1 MISSVMMMI
10 ALLSWNLDCF
20 SYFDPFYH
28 NTLSRDLLKEAEDMP
43 NYLYNYYDNN
53 NENINAIKRF
63 SKFERISKRPYDDDK
78 GRILGR
84 VRMLK
89 KFSPSGNVRL
99 QK

>member
-53 NENINAIKRF
+53 ENINAIKRF
-63 SKFERISKRPYDDDK
+63 SKFERISKRSYDEDK
-78 GRILGR
+78 DTILGR
-84 VRMLK
+84 VRLLK

-99 QK
+99 LK